1 MKTGHFNLPT
11 TRLELVWSWWWVR
24 VLPPRLAPVLRLALA
39 LPLVLV
45 LESPSP
51 ALAVAFPAR
60 PHSATRTSRS

>member
-1 MKTGHFNLPT
+1 MCQRHRANKSEVVLQ
-11 TRLELVWSWWWVR
+11 RVR

-39 LPLVLV
+39 LV

>member
-1 MKTGHFNLPT
+1 VFQ
-11 TRLELVWSWWWVR
+11 RVR

>member
-1 MKTGHFNLPT
+1 LQ
-11 TRLELVWSWWWVR
+11 RVR

-39 LPLVLV
+39 LPLV